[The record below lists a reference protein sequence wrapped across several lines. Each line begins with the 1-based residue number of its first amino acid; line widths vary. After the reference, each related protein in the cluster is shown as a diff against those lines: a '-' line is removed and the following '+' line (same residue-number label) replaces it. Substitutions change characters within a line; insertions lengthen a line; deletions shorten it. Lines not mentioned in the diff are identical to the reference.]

1 MPPLRASVRTKLN
14 WYSVLH
20 IAGAQKMLVSFFTL
34 FTFIVAQLP
43 TLRVPG
49 KGFEPPLLRSLR

>member
-20 IAGAQKMLVSFFTL
+20 IAGAQKMLVSFSL
-34 FTFIVAQLP
+34 Y
-43 TLRVPG
+43 
-49 KGFEPPLLRSLR
+49 LLLLWHSFLLLESLEKDLSLHF